1 MFVSFYRN
9 PTVTLEEQEPLTLML
24 YRVNLAWAKF
34 ELTTLVVIVID
45 WQYMY
50 NDQSGQKDK
59 EWTIKHYTKN

>member
-1 MFVSFYRN
+1 
-9 PTVTLEEQEPLTLML
+9 ML
-24 YRVNLAWAKF
+24 YQVNLAWAKF
-34 ELTTLVVIVID
+34 ELTTLVVIVTD